1 MNVPTLIML
10 LPVLLPLIAMTPVL
24 DVDPHVKVTPL
35 IHGNL
40 FKKLGLVYVG
50 SAYGHLVVP
59 IHLKELR
66 QHRQELDL
74 INQHV
79 QHLDEDTANP
89 YTNKSVLSSSM
100 KKKVKWMKFW
110 VNHTVSECLV
120 R

>member
-1 MNVPTLIML
+1 MVLHRIDEAKVLVNQYSLLIHYFCEAVKMVRVPQINVPTFVIL

-35 IHGNL
+35 MHGNL

-66 QHRQELDL
+66 
-74 INQHV
+74 
-79 QHLDEDTANP
+79 
-89 YTNKSVLSSSM
+89 
-100 KKKVKWMKFW
+100 
-110 VNHTVSECLV
+110 
-120 R
+120 